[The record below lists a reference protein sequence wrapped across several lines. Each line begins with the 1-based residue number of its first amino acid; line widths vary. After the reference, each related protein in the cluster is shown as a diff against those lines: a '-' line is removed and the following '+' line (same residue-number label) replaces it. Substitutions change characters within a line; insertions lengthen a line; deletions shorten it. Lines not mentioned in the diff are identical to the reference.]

1 MPQKEINFIPHTP
14 AVLKRIFSQRGISPN
29 KRFGQNFLIDQNT
42 LLSIPD
48 IAELNENDVVL
59 EIGTGTGGL
68 TRLLA
73 ERSRHV
79 FTVEVDRKL
88 FEMASD
94 ILKLYK
100 NVTII
105 NADILKTKHELNPDI
120 PALMLNWLKEHDQSH
135 IKVVSNLPYNISTPV
150 IINLLEG
157 NLPIK
162 LMVLMLQ
169 KEITERMAAMPG
181 TREYGILSIITQLYS
196 EVEAVKTLPPQ
207 VFWPMPEVYSAL
219 VKVSVRNERYTGRI
233 MDYPFLK
240 KIIHAI
246 FTSRRKTLLNSL
258 EQLKLSNISRDHVK
272 GVIKSMQ
279 LDERVR
285 GETLNLDQL
294 IYLSEAVCN
303 LLKQDISVVGFQ
315 HPPTPLDRWEVCL
328 EVWDT

>member
-14 AVLKRIFSQRGISPN
+14 AVLKQIFSQRGISPN

-48 IAELNENDVVL
+48 IAELKEDDVVL

-88 FEMASD
+88 FELSSD

-100 NVTII
+100 NVTLI
-105 NADILKTKHELNPDI
+105 NADILKTKHELNPDV
-120 PALMLNWLKEHDQSH
+120 LLLVDNWRKEHNQAH

-150 IINLLEG
+150 IINLLESE
-157 NLPIK
+157 LPIN
-162 LMVLMLQ
+162 LIVLMLQ
-169 KEITERMAAMPG
+169 KEITERMAAMPS
-181 TREYGILSIITQLYS
+181 TREYGILSVLTQLFS
-196 EVEAVKTLPPQ
+196 DVEVIKTLSPQ
-207 VFWPMPEVYSAL
+207 VFWPKPNVYSAI
-219 VKVSVRNERYTGRI
+219 VKVVVRKDKYANRI
-233 MDYPFLK
+233 TNYLFFK

-258 EQLKLSNISRDHVK
+258 ENLKLPNILREDLK
-272 GVIKSMQ
+272 GIIRNMQ

-294 IYLSEAVCN
+294 IHLSEAIRNFNVALT
-303 LLKQDISVVGFQ
+303 LLHEGDNKIYTPDTATKQAQ
-315 HPPTPLDRWEVCL
+315 
-328 EVWDT
+328 

>member
-1 MPQKEINFIPHTP
+1 MSQKEISFIPHTP
-14 AVLKRIFSQRGISPN
+14 SVLRQIFGQRGITPN

-48 IAELNENDVVL
+48 IAELKEDDVIL

-73 ERSRHV
+73 ERSQHA

-88 FEMASD
+88 FEMSSD

-105 NADILKTKHELNPDI
+105 NADILKTKHELNQDI
-120 PALMLNWLKEHDQSH
+120 PALIFNWLREHNQTH

-150 IINLLEG
+150 IINLLES
-157 NLPIK
+157 NLPVK

-181 TREYGILSIITQLYS
+181 TREYGILSIITQLFS
-196 EVEAVKTLPPQ
+196 EVEVVKTLSPH
-207 VFWPMPEVYSAL
+207 VFWPRPEVYSAL
-219 VKVSVRNERYTGRI
+219 VKISVNKEKYTGRI
-233 MDYPFLK
+233 TDYPFFK

-258 EQLKLSNISRDHVK
+258 EQLKLPNMSRERMK
-272 GVIKSMQ
+272 RIIEGMR

-285 GETLNLDQL
+285 GETLNLEQFMC
-294 IYLSEAVCN
+294 LSEAIGN
-303 LLKQDISVVGFQ
+303 LITKLNGTSK
-315 HPPTPLDRWEVCL
+315 
-328 EVWDT
+328 

>member
-1 MPQKEINFIPHTP
+1 MPQKEIKFIPHTP
-14 AVLKRIFSQRGISPN
+14 AVLKLIFSQRGISPN

-42 LLSIPD
+42 LLSIPN
-48 IAELNENDVVL
+48 IADLKEDDVVL

-120 PALMLNWLKEHDQSH
+120 PSKMLNWLKEHDQSH

-162 LMVLMLQ
+162 LMALMLQ

-181 TREYGILSIITQLYS
+181 TREYGILSIITQLFS
-196 EVEAVKTLPPQ
+196 EVEVVKTLSPH
-207 VFWPMPEVYSAL
+207 VFWPRPEVYSAL
-219 VKVSVRNERYTGRI
+219 VKISVNKEKYTGRI
-233 MDYPFLK
+233 TDYPFFK
-240 KIIHAI
+240 KIIYAI

-294 IYLSEAVCN
+294 IYLSEAIRN
-303 LLKQDISVVGFQ
+303 FI
-315 HPPTPLDRWEVCL
+315 T
-328 EVWDT
+328 T

>member
-1 MPQKEINFIPHTP
+1 MSQKEIKFIPHTP
-14 AVLKRIFSQRGISPN
+14 TVLKQIFSQRGISPN

-48 IAELNENDVVL
+48 IAELTDDDVVL

-79 FTVEVDRKL
+79 FTVEVDKKL

-120 PALMLNWLKEHDQSH
+120 PSKMLNWLKEHDQFH

-181 TREYGILSIITQLYS
+181 TREYGILSIITQLFS
-196 EVEAVKTLPPQ
+196 EVEVVKTLSPQ
-207 VFWPMPEVYSAL
+207 VFWPRPEVYSAL
-219 VKVSVRNERYTGRI
+219 VKISVNKEKYTGRI
-233 MDYPFLK
+233 TDYPFLK

-258 EQLKLSNISRDHVK
+258 ERLKLPNMSRERMK
-272 GVIKSMQ
+272 RVIEGMQ

-285 GETLNLDQL
+285 GEILTLDQL
-294 IYLSEAVCN
+294 INLSESVNN
-303 LLKQDISVVGFQ
+303 LSKHDISV
-315 HPPTPLDRWEVCL
+315 
-328 EVWDT
+328 

>member
-1 MPQKEINFIPHTP
+1 MSQKEINFIPHTP
-14 AVLKRIFSQRGISPN
+14 SVLKQIFSLRGISPN

-48 IAELNENDVVL
+48 IAELTEDDVVL
-59 EIGTGTGGL
+59 EIGMGTGGL

-79 FTVEVDRKL
+79 FAVEVDRKL
-88 FEMASD
+88 FEMSSD

-100 NVTII
+100 NITLV
-105 NADILKTKHELNPDI
+105 NADVLKTKHELNPEI
-120 PALMLNWLKEHDQSH
+120 PALMLNWLREHNQTH

-157 NLPIK
+157 DLPIK

-169 KEITERMAAMPG
+169 QEITERMSAIPG
-181 TREYGILSIITQLYS
+181 TREYGILSIITQLFADV
-196 EVEAVKTLPPQ
+196 EVVKTLSPH
-207 VFWPMPEVYSAL
+207 VFWPRPEVFSAL
-219 VKVSVRNERYTGRI
+219 VKVSIHKERYADKIT
-233 MDYPFLK
+233 DYPFLK

-258 EQLKLSNISRDHVK
+258 EQLKLPSITRERMKRVLEGMH
-272 GVIKSMQ
+272 

-285 GETLNLDQL
+285 GETLSLDQL
-294 IYLSEAVCN
+294 I
-303 LLKQDISVVGFQ
+303 LLTATIG
-315 HPPTPLDRWEVCL
+315 LDRGLDKEMI
-328 EVWDT
+328 

>member
-14 AVLKRIFSQRGISPN
+14 AVLKQIFSQRGISPN

-42 LLSIPD
+42 LLSIPN
-48 IAELNENDVVL
+48 IADLKEDDVVL

-88 FEMASD
+88 FEIASD

-100 NVTII
+100 NVTLV

-181 TREYGILSIITQLYS
+181 TREYGILSIITQLFANI
-196 EVEAVKTLPPQ
+196 EIVKTLSPQ
-207 VFWPMPEVYSAL
+207 VFWPRPEVFSAL
-219 VKVSVRNERYTGRI
+219 VKISVHRERYAGRI
-233 MDYPFLK
+233 TDYPFFK

-258 EQLKLSNISRDHVK
+258 EQLKLPNVSRERMK
-272 GVIKSMQ
+272 RVIEGMQ

-285 GETLNLDQL
+285 GEILSLDQL
-294 IYLSEAVCN
+294 INLSEAVSN
-303 LLKQDISVVGFQ
+303 LSKQDISVVGFQ
-315 HPPTPLDRWEVCL
+315 HTRDPS
-328 EVWDT
+328 

>member
-14 AVLKRIFSQRGISPN
+14 AVLKQIFSQRGISPN

-42 LLSIPD
+42 LLSIPN
-48 IAELNENDVVL
+48 IAELREDDVVL

-73 ERSRHV
+73 ESCRHV

-88 FEMASD
+88 FEMATD

-100 NVTII
+100 NVTLI

-120 PALMLNWLKEHDQSH
+120 PALMLNWLKEHDQAH

-181 TREYGILSIITQLYS
+181 TREYGILSVLTQLFS
-196 EVEAVKTLPPQ
+196 DVEVVKTLSPH
-207 VFWPMPEVYSAL
+207 VFWPKPNVYSAI
-219 VKVSVRNERYTGRI
+219 VKVVVRKDKYANRI
-233 MDYPFLK
+233 TDYPFLK

-258 EQLKLSNISRDHVK
+258 EQLKLPDVSRERMKNIIED
-272 GVIKSMQ
+272 MQ

-285 GETLNLDQL
+285 GEVLSLDQL
-294 IYLSEAVCN
+294 IYLSEAVSN
-303 LLKQDISVVGFQ
+303 LLK
-315 HPPTPLDRWEVCL
+315 
-328 EVWDT
+328 

>member
-1 MPQKEINFIPHTP
+1 MSSVERLSKDQSNDFQDIKKGIDKIKEINFIPHTP
-14 AVLKRIFSQRGISPN
+14 AVLKQIFSQRGISPN

-48 IAELNENDVVL
+48 IAELKEDDVVL

-88 FEMASD
+88 FEMSSD

-100 NVTII
+100 NVTLI

-120 PALMLNWLKEHDQSH
+120 PSKILNWLREHNQTH

-181 TREYGILSIITQLYS
+181 TREYGILSIITQLFADI
-196 EVEAVKTLPPQ
+196 EIVKTLSPQ
-207 VFWPMPEVYSAL
+207 VFWPRPEVYSAL
-219 VKVSVRNERYTGRI
+219 VKISVHKERYAGRI
-233 MDYPFLK
+233 RDYPFFK

-258 EQLKLSNISRDHVK
+258 EQLRLPHVSRERMK
-272 GVIKSMQ
+272 RVIEGMQ
-279 LDERVR
+279 LDEQVR
-285 GETLNLDQL
+285 GETLSLDHL
-294 IYLSEAVCN
+294 INLSEAVSN
-303 LLKQDISVVGFQ
+303 LSK
-315 HPPTPLDRWEVCL
+315 
-328 EVWDT
+328 

>member
-1 MPQKEINFIPHTP
+1 MPQKEMNFIPHTP
-14 AVLKRIFSQRGISPN
+14 AVLKQIFGRRGISPN

-79 FTVEVDRKL
+79 FTVEVDKKL

-94 ILKLYK
+94 ILKFYK
-100 NVTII
+100 NITLV

-120 PALMLNWLKEHDQSH
+120 PAMMLNWLKEHRQSH
-135 IKVVSNLPYNISTPV
+135 VKVVSNLPYNISTPV

-162 LMVLMLQ
+162 MMALMLQ

-181 TREYGILSIITQLYS
+181 TREYGILSIITHLFS
-196 EVEAVKTLPPQ
+196 GVEVVKTLPPD
-207 VFWPMPEVYSAL
+207 VFWPRPDVYSAL
-219 VKVSVRNERYTGRI
+219 VKISVHKEKYAGKIT
-233 MDYPFLK
+233 DYSFFK

-258 EQLKLSNISRDHVK
+258 EHLKLRGISREHIK
-272 GVIKSMQ
+272 RVIEQLQ
-279 LDERVR
+279 LDERIR
-285 GETLNLDQL
+285 GEVLSLDQL
-294 IYLSEAVCN
+294 ISLTETIRTCSQEQSEI
-303 LLKQDISVVGFQ
+303 L
-315 HPPTPLDRWEVCL
+315 
-328 EVWDT
+328 

>member
-14 AVLKRIFSQRGISPN
+14 AVLKQIFSQRGISPN

-48 IAELNENDVVL
+48 IAELKEDDVVL

-88 FEMASD
+88 FEMSSD

-100 NVTII
+100 NVTLI

-120 PALMLNWLKEHDQSH
+120 PSKILNWLREHNQTH

-181 TREYGILSIITQLYS
+181 TREYGILSVLTQLFS
-196 EVEAVKTLPPQ
+196 DVEVVKTLSPH
-207 VFWPMPEVYSAL
+207 VFWPKPNVYSAI
-219 VKVSVRNERYTGRI
+219 VKVVVRKDKYANRI
-233 MDYPFLK
+233 TDYPFLK

-258 EQLKLSNISRDHVK
+258 EQLKLPDVSRERMK
-272 GVIKSMQ
+272 RVIEDMQ

-285 GETLNLDQL
+285 GEVLSLDQL
-294 IYLSEAVCN
+294 IYLSEAVSN
-303 LLKQDISVVGFQ
+303 LLK
-315 HPPTPLDRWEVCL
+315 
-328 EVWDT
+328 

>member
-1 MPQKEINFIPHTP
+1 MSQKEIKFIPHTP
-14 AVLKRIFSQRGISPN
+14 TVLKQIFSQRGISPN

-48 IAELNENDVVL
+48 IAELTDDDVVL

-79 FTVEVDRKL
+79 FTVEVDKKL

-120 PALMLNWLKEHDQSH
+120 PSKMLNWLKEQDQFH

-181 TREYGILSIITQLYS
+181 TREYGILSIITQLFS
-196 EVEAVKTLPPQ
+196 EVEVVKTLSPQ
-207 VFWPMPEVYSAL
+207 VFWPRPEVYSAL
-219 VKVSVRNERYTGRI
+219 VKISVNKEKYTGRI
-233 MDYPFLK
+233 TDYPFFK

-258 EQLKLSNISRDHVK
+258 ERLKLPNMSRERMK
-272 GVIKSMQ
+272 RVIEGMQ
-279 LDERVR
+279 MDERVR
-285 GETLNLDQL
+285 GEILTLDQL
-294 IYLSEAVCN
+294 INLSESVNN
-303 LLKQDISVVGFQ
+303 LSKHDISV
-315 HPPTPLDRWEVCL
+315 
-328 EVWDT
+328 